1 MKQDSISSK
10 KLVSPH
16 VLVGTENEFTLRSLE
31 DETEVSY
38 YDGNFSDTV
47 KTSGLKRKRMFQDSI
62 PLFSPHGSFH

>member
-1 MKQDSISSK
+1 M
-10 KLVSPH
+10 
-16 VLVGTENEFTLRSLE
+16 GTENEFTLWSLE

-47 KTSGLKRKRMFQDSI
+47 KTSGLKKKKRVFQDSI